1 MSLNMKNL
9 LTHMHHNKLP
19 KEYQA
24 KEDPDAV
31 RVSEYWGK
39 KSNQIQSPNISF
51 EFFPPRSESAK
62 KSFKETYIKLNS
74 INPKHYSVTFG
85 ANGKSQDATFDTIV
99 NLSEDTNIPLTPHL
113 TCVDTKKEQVT
124 ELIDKY
130 IGHGVSQVMV
140 LKGDRP
146 SKPMYKGDFKYANE
160 MVKFIKEHYDN
171 LDILVAAYPEKHPH
185 SMNVGSDIDF
195 FVDKVNSGATEAIT
209 QYFYNIDAYFYF
221 IDELQKRNIDIPI
234 TPGIMP
240 ITNFEQLIDFSKIC
254 GTEIPTW
261 IFNRLKLYRNDS
273 ESLKSFGQEV
283 VSQMCLNLKA
293 NGVNSF
299 HFYSMNKS
307 EPGLSIAKAII

>member
-254 GTEIPTW
+254 GTEIPT
-261 IFNRLKLYRNDS
+261 
-273 ESLKSFGQEV
+273 
-283 VSQMCLNLKA
+283 
-293 NGVNSF
+293 
-299 HFYSMNKS
+299 
-307 EPGLSIAKAII
+307 